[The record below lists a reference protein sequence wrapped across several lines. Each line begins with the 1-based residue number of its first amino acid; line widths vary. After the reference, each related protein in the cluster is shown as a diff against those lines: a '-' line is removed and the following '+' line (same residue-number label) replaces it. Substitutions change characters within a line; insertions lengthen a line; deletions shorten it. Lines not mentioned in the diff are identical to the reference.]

1 MTQAAVEGVDEGNPW
16 PEEASSP
23 EEGADDELDLI
34 AYRVSRGHLD
44 VVPAPLRRDWI
55 DATSSRFASRCL
67 PMLIA
72 NQAGWWLV
80 NPETFTVR
88 WDGTDQVDG
97 LRIEHEGVSRYQM
110 VSSHFGYGIL
120 TWRVPLLFRTPPGW
134 NLLVRGPANL
144 PKDGAAPLEGVVE
157 TDWAVAS
164 FTMNWKITRPDAA
177 IEFRA
182 GEPFAMAVP
191 QRRGEL
197 ERFRPTRAPLSAM
210 PDQESYRTWYASR
223 SAFLVDK
230 ELARGA
236 KDMPEWQKDYMIG
249 TAPGDGERFAEHQR
263 RLRLREFADVPEYQ
277 SPEELARAAAPRCG
291 RPPGPVGEPPA

>member
-1 MTQAAVEGVDEGNPW
+1 MTQSAVEGVDEGNPW
-16 PEEASSP
+16 PEQEQGGP
-23 EEGADDELDLI
+23 GTDEELALV

-44 VVPAPLRRDWI
+44 VVPAPLRREWI
-55 DATSSRFASRCL
+55 DATNSRFASRCL

-80 NPETFTVR
+80 NPETFVVR
-88 WDGTDQVDG
+88 WDGTDQVGG

-144 PKDGAAPLEGVVE
+144 PKDGASALEGVVE

-164 FTMNWKITRPDAA
+164 FTMNWKITRPGADV
-177 IEFRA
+177 EFRA
-182 GEPFAMAVP
+182 GEPFAMVVP

-210 PDQESYRTWYASR
+210 PDQEGYRAWYDSR
-223 SAFLVDK
+223 STFLAHKD
-230 ELARGA
+230 LARA
-236 KDMPEWQKDYMIG
+236 AESMPEWQKDYMIG

-263 RLRLREFADVPEYQ
+263 RLRLQGFTDVPGNQ
-277 SPEELARAAAPRCG
+277 DPAGDAQAPRCG
-291 RPPGPVGEPPA
+291 RPSGPVPGPPA